1 MYHTQTKE
9 LLNLGVFKFQT
20 ETTPKSLQVSH
31 IQKVDFHI
39 GEGKDLN
46 MMGIR

>member
-9 LLNLGVFKFQT
+9 LHNLGVFKFQT
-20 ETTPKSLQVSH
+20 ERTPKSLQVSH
-31 IQKVDFHI
+31 IQKVVFHI